1 MITRMVVPLDGSTA
15 SESVLPYARLLA
27 GKLKTPV
34 ELMGVVDVAELVSH
48 VSAERARVLDRL
60 IEEGV
65 RKSET
70 YLKGVAGTFA
80 ADSVVCSITKGRAA
94 EAIIEKA
101 AAETS
106 TLIAIATHGRSGFN
120 RWLLGSVAEKVLRGT
135 NNPVL
140 LVRAANGAAAP
151 HEARLESVI
160 VPLDGSELAETV
172 IPIVVD
178 LAKKLDVG
186 IVLFRAFHLH
196 YGVYAGAEG
205 SYGIDFDQ
213 LIEDLRQDAGAY
225 LEKHREAIRSQ
236 GVDKI
241 SCVVQE
247 GLSSDEIISFG
258 RRSPDNLIAMCTH
271 GRSGVQR
278 WVLGSVTETVV
289 RHSGNPVLVLRAT

>member
-1 MITRMVVPLDGSTA
+1 MITRMVVPLDGSAT
-15 SESVLPYARLLA
+15 SEKVLPYARLLA
-27 GKLKTPV
+27 ERLRIPV
-34 ELMGVVDVAELVSH
+34 ELIGVVDIAELVSH

-80 ADSVVCSITKGRAA
+80 ADSVICSITKGRAA

-101 AAETS
+101 AAEAS

-140 LVRAANGAAAP
+140 LVRAANGAP
-151 HEARLESVI
+151 LQQEASLESVI
-160 VPLDGSELAETV
+160 VPLDGSELAESVLPT
-172 IPIVVD
+172 VVD
-178 LAKKLDVG
+178 LAKKLDLG

-196 YGVYAGAEG
+196 YGAYAGAEG

-213 LIEDLRQDAGAY
+213 LIEDLRQDAAAY
-225 LEKHREAIRSQ
+225 LEKHRDAISSQ
-236 GVDKI
+236 GIDKI
-241 SCVVQE
+241 SCVAQE
-247 GLSSDEIISFG
+247 GLSADEIISFG
-258 RRSPDNLIAMCTH
+258 RRSPNNLIAMCTH
-271 GRSGVQR
+271 GRSGMQR

-289 RHSGNPVLVLRAT
+289 RHSGNPVLVLRAA